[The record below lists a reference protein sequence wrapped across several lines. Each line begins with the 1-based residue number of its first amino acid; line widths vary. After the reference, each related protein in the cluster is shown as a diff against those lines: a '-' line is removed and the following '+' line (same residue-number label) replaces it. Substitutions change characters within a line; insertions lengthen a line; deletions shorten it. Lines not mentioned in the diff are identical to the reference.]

1 MGWTDPPGGR
11 SGVTRVPARLLRFLP
26 ARGGMT
32 GGRWALL
39 ALTLSLVTG
48 AGRSL
53 IAARLIGAREVGA
66 MGIALLVLAAADA
79 LTAGAAET
87 ALVSHP
93 GDAEADL
100 DPAFTLRAAQGVLVA
115 GLLWAAAPAVG
126 RFFEAPGTV
135 PLVRALA
142 LVPLLRGLA
151 NPAAVL
157 LVRRIEFR
165 RLFWWGLPE
174 AVAGTAI
181 VVAVGLLRRDAWAL
195 AASMIGSQAVATAVS
210 YAMAPR
216 VPRLALGG
224 PGLARLLH
232 YGRWMQGT
240 RVLMFAGLYLDNLL
254 VGKLLGASALG
265 IYQIAFRIGEI
276 PVVTVGRAAA
286 QVSLP
291 VLTRLRRRP
300 GRLRREYLGTL
311 RLVLAVSAAFAAG
324 LALGLRPVV
333 ARLLGPEW
341 LPAVPVAQILAAAM
355 VFRVSM
361 MLATQLFYA
370 MERPRFVFA
379 ANAVRVAV
387 LALTILPLLR
397 LLGASGVA
405 LSVLLS
411 CVAGALVC
419 AAGTRAFLGAGPG
432 GQP

>member
-1 MGWTDPPGGR
+1 MERVIG
-11 SGVTRVPARLLRFLP
+11 VPARLRRLVP
-26 ARGGMT
+26 AGQGMT

-39 ALTLSLVTG
+39 SLVVALVAG

-66 MGIALLVLAAADA
+66 MGIALLVLAAAEA
-79 LTAGAAET
+79 LTASAAET

-100 DPAFTLRAAQGVLVA
+100 DPAFTLRVAQGVLMA
-115 GLLWAAAPAVG
+115 GLLWAGAPFAG
-126 RFFEAPGTV
+126 RFFGVQEIPA
-135 PLVRALA
+135 LVRALA

-174 AVAGTAI
+174 AVAGTVL
-181 VVAVGLLRRDAWAL
+181 VVAVGLLQRDAWAL
-195 AASMIGSQAVATAVS
+195 AISMIGSQAVSTAVS

-240 RVLMFAGLYLDNLL
+240 RVLMFVGLYLDNLL

-286 QVSLP
+286 QVTLP

-311 RLVLAVSAAFAAG
+311 RLVLVVSAAFAAG

-341 LPAVPVAQILAAAM
+341 LAVVPVAQILAAAM
-355 VFRVSM
+355 VLRISM

-387 LALTILPLLR
+387 LALTIYPLLR

-411 CVAGALVC
+411 CLAGALVC
-419 AAGTRAFLGAGPG
+419 AAGTRAFLGAGLG